1 MCQQR
6 KGKSMPQII
15 VLQYALDPTP
25 AQEQAFSSHAGAVRY
40 AYNWALA
47 RIKKNWSERKANPD
61 TSYID
66 HSMIGLRKVWNQ
78 EKHNLAPWYS
88 ENSKE
93 AYDSGLRNLSN
104 AVNRCYKKVSG
115 QPNYKHKKYSDTEGI
130 AFTTGTRY
138 LDLDTKRHFAIPRIG
153 RVRLHERARK
163 LAWLL
168 AQPGSSMGMM
178 TLKRSQARWH
188 LSINIR
194 VTDETWVRYHN
205 QRTKRDKKKVVG
217 VDVGIKHAAVFS
229 DGTVIENKRYY
240 EKILK
245 KLRKFNKQLSRR
257 RKYNKTTGE
266 VPSNRY
272 LKTKSKLAK
281 AHARV
286 SSQEIDYAHKLSK
299 QLVDNYEII
308 GLEDL
313 NVAGMVKNGR
323 LSRRIAHASFGRL
336 RRFATYKAGWYGSKV
351 VLVDRFYPSSKICS
365 DCGAVKAKL
374 SLSERSYNCSGCG
387 LIVDRDLNAALNI
400 RNNVARSCGETL
412 NGRGGGS
419 AGLYAST
426 SETIP
431 SETIS
436 QALLVNS

>member
-1 MCQQR
+1 
-6 KGKSMPQII
+6 MPQII
-15 VLQYALDPTP
+15 VLQYVLDPTP
-25 AQEQAFSSHAGAVRY
+25 AQEQAFASHAGAVRY
-40 AYNWALA
+40 AYNWALDH
-47 RIKKNWSERKANPD
+47 IKKNWSERKVNPD
-61 TSYID
+61 SPYID
-66 HSMIGLRKVWNQ
+66 HSMIGLCKVWNQ

-138 LDLDTKRHFAIPRIG
+138 LDLDTKRHFVIPRIG

-178 TLKRSQARWH
+178 TLKRAQARWH

-194 VTDETWVRYHN
+194 VTDETWVKYHN

-217 VDVGIKHAAVFS
+217 VDIGIKHAAVFS

-299 QLVDNYEII
+299 HLVDNYEII

-336 RRFATYKAGWYGSKV
+336 RRFTTYKAGWYGSKV
-351 VLVDRFYPSSKICS
+351 VLVDRFYPSSKTCS

-374 SLSERSYNCSGCG
+374 SLSERSYNCSDCG

-400 RNNVARSCGETL
+400 RNNVAQSCGETL
-412 NGRGGGS
+412 NGRGGDS
-419 AGLYAST
+419 AGLYVST
-426 SETIP
+426 G
-431 SETIS
+431 ETIS
-436 QALLVNS
+436 VEAISQTLLVNA